1 MNRAR
6 AEYPEHTQ
14 DTGSNTDDQ
23 HWDQGIAHAAQRTR
37 IYVDADVAEP
47 ERYQEAKDV
56 HALSHNIH
64 IVRKETDQNRSRR
77 KHKQTE
83 CRRDDRRHEKSH
95 VGSLL

>member
-1 MNRAR
+1 MDCAR

-47 ERYQEAKDV
+47 ERHQEADNT
-56 HALSHNIH
+56 HAFRHDIR
-64 IVRKETDQNRSRR
+64 IIRKETDEYRTCR